1 MKDLIVFVESLS
13 HVWLFVISRTVVC
26 QAPLSFTI
34 SWSLLKFISIES
46 VMLSNHL
53 IFCQPP
59 LFSLQSFPAS
69 GSFPMSWLFTSGG
82 QNIGASATVLP
93 MNVQGW
99 FPLGLI
105 GLISLQSKGLSGV
118 FSNTTAQKHHF
129 FGIHPIFMVQLSHSY
144 MTTGKTISLTI
155 QTFFSKGPNLA
166 QS

>member
-13 HVWLFVISRTVVC
+13 HVWLFVISRTAVC

-34 SWSLLKFISIES
+34 SWSLLKFISMES

-53 IFCQPP
+53 ILCQPP

-69 GSFPMSWLFTSGG
+69 GFFPMSWLFTSGG

-99 FPLGLI
+99 FPLGWTDW
-105 GLISLQSKGLSGV
+105 ISFQSKGLSRV
-118 FSNTTAQKHHF
+118 LSNTTVQKHQLF
-129 FGIHPIFMVQLSHSY
+129 SAQFYCPI
-144 MTTGKTISLTI
+144 LTSI
-155 QTFFSKGPNLA
+155 YD
-166 QS
+166 